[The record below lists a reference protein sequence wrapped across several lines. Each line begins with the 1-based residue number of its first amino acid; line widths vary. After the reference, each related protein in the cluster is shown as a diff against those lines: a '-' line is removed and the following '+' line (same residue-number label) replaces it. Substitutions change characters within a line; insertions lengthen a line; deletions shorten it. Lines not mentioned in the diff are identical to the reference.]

1 METPRCTLRRCTEA
15 MLDDYH
21 QLMSDIRIVR
31 YITGRG
37 LSREEARQRLKNME
51 GSDPGQGIFLIYG
64 QENDVLLGIAKFLMN
79 DQGEMEIGYLL
90 AVEHWGKGLA
100 TEIVQL
106 LVSQAKLLPEI
117 KTIFALVD
125 VRNHASMRVL
135 EKCGLHLMGCHSK
148 EADVEILKYG
158 LQLSR

>member
-21 QLMSDIRIVR
+21 QLMSDLRIVR

-37 LSREEARQRLKNME
+37 LSRREARQRLKNME

-100 TEIVQL
+100 TEIAQL
-106 LVSQAKLLPEI
+106 LVSQAKLLPGVRV
-117 KTIFALVD
+117 IFGLVD
-125 VRNHASMRVL
+125 ARNLASIRVL
-135 EKCGLHLMGCHSK
+135 EKCGMRLMGSHNQYGA
-148 EADVEILKYG
+148 ETQKYG
-158 LQLSR
+158 LQMKR